1 MKVDG
6 RSGLLF
12 VAGGFTGQGYVYDTE
27 TGASVA
33 SFQFADPSTGPIIND
48 VAVTREGAWFT
59 DSAHP
64 KLYFVP
70 LEPSGTLGPFE
81 TLTVTG
87 PAAELS
93 GMFNLNGIAATPDGS
108 TLIVAHTSNEM
119 LYTVDPASGASAA
132 IEDVSVPNVDGIL
145 LEAGRLWVVQNF
157 DNQIAVIRLSRDL
170 TTGVVEEVIA
180 SDSFQVPTTV
190 ARHGNDLVVVNAKF
204 DTGLPPTAE
213 QYEAVIISR

>member
-1 MKVDG
+1 M
-6 RSGLLF
+6 
-12 VAGGFTGQGYVYDTE
+12 
-27 TGASVA
+27 
-33 SFQFADPSTGPIIND
+33 
-48 VAVTREGAWFT
+48 TREGAWFT

-64 KLYFVP
+64 TLYFVP
-70 LEPSGTLGPFE
+70 LDPSGAVGPFE

-93 GMFNLNGIAATPDGS
+93 GIFNLNGIAATPDGS

-180 SDSFQVPTTV
+180 SDAFQVPTTV

-213 QYEAVIISR
+213 QYEAVIVSR